1 MKIVQFLSLLHVSTS
16 FDGIMRLFCIK
27 FPIGLRK
34 ITVTLEKIATITF
47 LDTSCQLLTVFFLDK
62 GNIFSG
68 RAKFFNW
75 GALPSMPAPG
85 FVDVTRL
92 CYVTIGE
99 CQVLCYGALQKR
111 GRSGK
116 RQNWRYVAG
125 E

>member
-1 MKIVQFLSLLHVSTS
+1 MKIAQFLSLLHVSTS
-16 FDGIMRLFCIK
+16 FDGIMRLFSIK

-62 GNIFSG
+62 GNMCSG

-92 CYVTIGE
+92 CYVTVGGVSSLVLRSVAEEGKDLENGRIG
-99 CQVLCYGALQKR
+99 AT
-111 GRSGK
+111 
-116 RQNWRYVAG
+116 
-125 E
+125 